1 MVRVSSYES
10 TGTFIRRSSSLEV
23 FELLSTL
30 GAERLRGGEERRE
43 DVEREKERKEKR
55 KKERG
60 RGGRRGGREKRRK
73 KTVEGR

>member
-43 DVEREKERKEKR
+43 DVEREKEG
-55 KKERG
+55 KERKG
-60 RGGRRGGREKRRK
+60 EKK
-73 KTVEGR
+73 D

>member
-30 GAERLRGGEERRE
+30 GVEKWRGREERRE
-43 DVEREKERKEKR
+43 DVEREKK
-55 KKERG
+55 
-60 RGGRRGGREKRRK
+60 GRETKR
-73 KTVEGR
+73 E

>member
-30 GAERLRGGEERRE
+30 GVERWRGGEERRE
-43 DVEREKERKEKR
+43 DVEREKEG
-55 KKERG
+55 KERK
-60 RGGRRGGREKRRK
+60 REKK
-73 KTVEGR
+73 D